1 MSRTTT
7 GQEFEIRLTGQN
19 LSGITALPVE
29 IMFNPQLLGFVR
41 GERGDP
47 APQSFGVEPDEAKGT
62 LKINIAYA
70 ATAAP
75 KETGV
80 LARLFMRGLKPGI
93 SYLVYRVP
101 AIKNA
106 EGATIDAQGRA
117 SRIVI
122 K

>member
-1 MSRTTT
+1 MKFLVHEGYAPGLDKCTSCGT
-7 GQEFEIRLTGQN
+7 E
-19 LSGITALPVE
+19 LSGEKMMVSL
-29 IMFNPQLLGFVR
+29 QR
-41 GERGDP
+41 GGLICP
-47 APQSFGVEPDEAKGT
+47 SCVEPDEAKGT